1 MRDEVFREV
10 AKAFDNWKEI
20 LVMFWEAEHILSH
33 ETTKGVVFLH
43 TLKPLPES
51 FIYIGFLKKPIIWNK
66 LWAQAVIFVN
76 INGDLDSL
84 RLGYD
89 FISEMINDPR
99 EPFSGKITEYED
111 LIEVLSKN

>member
-1 MRDEVFREV
+1 MCIRD
-10 AKAFDNWKEI
+10 
-20 LVMFWEAEHILSH
+20 S
-33 ETTKGVVFLH
+33 
-43 TLKPLPES
+43 
-51 FIYIGFLKKPIIWNK
+51 
-66 LWAQAVIFVN
+66 